1 MIVGGETTRLGTRPI
16 DIIYMGQNA
25 KQYSTFQSKVKST
38 NDGRVM
44 KAASMH
50 DIAKDADRL
59 YGGEIPETLKK
70 KLDKYDKATENIS
83 PSKTKIL
90 YNIQ

>member
-1 MIVGGETTRLGTRPI
+1 
-16 DIIYMGQNA
+16 
-25 KQYSTFQSKVKST
+25 
-38 NDGRVM
+38 M